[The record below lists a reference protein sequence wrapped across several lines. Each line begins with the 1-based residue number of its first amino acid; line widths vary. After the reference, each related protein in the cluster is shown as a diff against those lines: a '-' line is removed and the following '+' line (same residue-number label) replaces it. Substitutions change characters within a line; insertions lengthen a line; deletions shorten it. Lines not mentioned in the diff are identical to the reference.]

1 MLHQAQRTVGP
12 TTARR
17 GTATGCTPPELGVF
31 LYERPVILGQCTYSE
46 VWYSR
51 RTVARPVALSG
62 QGRELAAT
70 ERTEQIVELS
80 LRTRVRAGD
89 KDAFGLLFEEHAR
102 AVYNHAF
109 RLTGNWSTAEE
120 VVSLTFLEGWRLRS
134 TIQSEGGS
142 LLPWLLVIALNV
154 TRNISRATR
163 RQQAAMSRLPAGN
176 DVPDF
181 ADELA
186 DRIDD
191 ATRLETVRTALSR
204 LRRGEQDVLT
214 LCVWSGLSYAEAAEA
229 LGVPVGTVRSRLSR
243 ARRKLQTFAAV
254 LEHDPGG
261 EPGRTSEQVT
271 GERENAI
278 RSNQE
283 GPR

>member
-1 MLHQAQRTVGP
+1 M
-12 TTARR
+12 
-17 GTATGCTPPELGVF
+17 
-31 LYERPVILGQCTYSE
+31 
-46 VWYSR
+46 
-51 RTVARPVALSG
+51 
-62 QGRELAAT
+62 
-70 ERTEQIVELS
+70 VELS

-89 KDAFGLLFEEHAR
+89 KDAFGLLFEQHAR

-120 VVSLTFLEGWRLRS
+120 VVSLTFLEAWRLRT
-134 TIQSEGGS
+134 TIRPEGGS

-163 RQQAAMSRLPAGN
+163 RQQAAMSRLPPRI

-181 ADELA
+181 TDELA

-191 ATRLETVRTALSR
+191 ATRLEAVRTALGR
-204 LRRGEQDVLT
+204 LRRGEQDVLA
-214 LCVWSGLSYAEAAEA
+214 LCVWSGLDYAETAEA
-229 LGVPVGTVRSRLSR
+229 LGIPVGTVRSRLSR
-243 ARRKLQTFAAV
+243 ARRKLQAFV
-254 LEHDPGG
+254 RVEEHDPGG
-261 EPGRTSEQVT
+261 ELDRASEQVA

-278 RSNQE
+278 RPIKE